1 MAKYTRGASPKV
13 LEGSWDA
20 YLELLE
26 DDLHPTLEGLSD
38 TLAVQAAWD
47 PKAGKAKAQEI
58 VDLRFVDNLKRS
70 GFFDRLYERTNVS
83 HK

>member
-20 YLELLE
+20 YSELLE

-47 PKAGKAKAQEI
+47 PKAGKAKAQDI
-58 VDLRFVDNLKRS
+58 VDLRFVENLKRS
-70 GFFDRLYERTNVS
+70 GFFDRLYGRTNVT